1 MEKVKKYLATALVLS
16 TIATLVFPRCGR
28 SDPQPKKKDQR
39 VEKQTNPAQSTSV
52 PDSTAKKAPDF
63 TLIALDGEE
72 VTLAQF
78 RGKVVILNFW
88 ATWCGPCKAEIPDL
102 IQMYQDHRDQGLEIL
117 GITVASGSAAEIS
130 EFVKKYQINYP
141 VLTGDEKYMQEL
153 ANQYGGIRA
162 IPTTFLI
169 DRQGNIQK
177 KWVGQR
183 SASVFMRVVN
193 FIL

>member
-1 MEKVKKYLATALVLS
+1 MKKFKKSLLIL
-16 TIATLVFPRCGR
+16 LVFFTVAAMVLAACSRE
-28 SDPQPKKKDQR
+28 DPQTKKSRQKE
-39 VEKQTNPAQSTSV
+39 EKQGESASPMAALDT
-52 PDSTAKKAPDF
+52 TAIRAPDF
-63 TLIALDGEE
+63 TLMTLDGKE

-78 RGKVVILNFW
+78 RGKVVLLNFW

-102 IQMYQDHRDQGLEIL
+102 IQMYQEHRDQGLEIL